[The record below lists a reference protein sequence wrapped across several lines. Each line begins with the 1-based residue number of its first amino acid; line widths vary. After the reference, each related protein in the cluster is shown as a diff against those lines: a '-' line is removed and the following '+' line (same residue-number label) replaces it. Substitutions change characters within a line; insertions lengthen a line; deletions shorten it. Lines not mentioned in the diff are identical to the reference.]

1 MITRSSR
8 LTHVAYDIRGEI
20 YEQSQ
25 ALAKQGHQI
34 LSLHIGD
41 PAPFGYK
48 VPESIIK
55 NMAANL
61 ERAQGYG
68 DAIGLLEAREALQV
82 AYAKRN
88 FTDLQL
94 EDIYVGNGVSE
105 LALISLQ
112 ALLNDGDEVL
122 VPTPDYP
129 LWTSAVNLFGGKTV
143 YYRCDEAANWYPDPE
158 DIRQKITSRTK
169 GIVLINPNNPTGAVY
184 PADVLKR
191 IADIAAEHN
200 LVIFSDEIYDKI
212 LYDGVQHTSIA
223 TLNEDVICLTFS
235 GLTKNYRVPGFR
247 AGWMII
253 SGPKQKAT
261 DYIGGIT
268 LLANLRVCGN
278 QQVQFAIKAV
288 LEGHQ
293 CIEDL
298 TAPGGRLRIQRDLCY
313 QKISQIPGVR
323 CSKPMGAFYMFGKL
337 NLAKFDL
344 ASDYDFVLKLLKEEK
359 VLIVHGTGFNHYT
372 NDHFRV
378 VFLPDTEILTTAINR
393 MAAFLE
399 RHQSK
404 KETRIQLGEG
414 IQLK

>member
-1 MITRSSR
+1 MITRSTR

-25 ALAKQGHQI
+25 ALARQGHQI
-34 LSLHIGD
+34 LSLHLGD

-48 VPESIIK
+48 VPQPILAS
-55 NMAANL
+55 MAANL
-61 ERAQGYG
+61 QQAQGYG
-68 DAIGLLEAREALQV
+68 DALGLPEAREALRE
-82 AYAKRN
+82 AYLKRN
-88 FTDLQL
+88 FAHLQT

-143 YYRCDEAANWYPDPE
+143 YYRCDEASNWYPDPE
-158 DIRQKITSRTK
+158 DIRRNITPRTK

-184 PADVLKR
+184 PAEVLSR
-191 IADIAAEHN
+191 IAGIAAQHN

-223 TLNEDVICLTFS
+223 TLNPDALCLTFS

-247 AGWMII
+247 AGWMIV
-253 SGPKQKAT
+253 SGPKQKAR

-278 QQVQFAIKAV
+278 QQVQFAIKAA
-288 LEGHQ
+288 LEGHP
-293 CIEDL
+293 CIQDL

-313 QKISQIPGVR
+313 QKISQIPGVY

-337 NLAKFDL
+337 DLPKFNL

-359 VLIVHGTGFNHYT
+359 VLIVHGTGFNHHT
-372 NDHFRV
+372 RDHFRV
-378 VFLPDTEILTTAINR
+378 VFLPDTETLNTAINR

-399 RHQSK
+399 RHQVK
-404 KETRIQLGEG
+404 KTARIEVG
-414 IQLK
+414 